1 MATKNFEKL
10 TTKKLNALLKSAS
23 EEEKALIQAE
33 LDKRSE
39 AQAAAAS
46 AQSEQE
52 MVAKGKG
59 HYEMEASELSLE
71 EQAIVDAAEAEE
83 KAGKATSK
91 KTNLSLTPEEI
102 EARKAEMTENI
113 GHVVKVMPNGEVE
126 WMEGYISGVQHDKR
140 SNACMYI
147 VKVDGKTVRK
157 AYGAKSLIIT
167 EEVKEIV
174 KAEKKV
180 RTSKA
185 TGEVKAKRT
194 YEEAEALRENA
205 KPNVG
210 RYAMLPV
217 GEEKVKVY
225 ANGIMLDKRSNAV
238 LFAFKNE
245 EGKTLYKAVDSQ
257 VIEWLDEWNE
267 KKQLA
272 SAPKT
277 ALNPKQKHEDL
288 AAKLAKA
295 EEAAA
300 KAQAKVEELKALYE
314 ASKAACKEWLTTDE
328 GKAFVES
335 EATEQPAETTEEAT
349 EQLAETT
356 EEAADPME

>member
-10 TTKKLNALLKSAS
+10 TTKKLNALLNSAS
-23 EEEKALIQAE
+23 DEEKALIQAE

-39 AQAAAAS
+39 AQAAANS
-46 AQSEQE
+46 AEEAQYNSN
-52 MVAKGKG
+52 GKG
-59 HYEMEASELSLE
+59 HYEMEASELSPE

-91 KTNLSLTPEEI
+91 KTHLSMTPEEI
-102 EARKAEMTENI
+102 EARKAEMTENV

-140 SNACMYI
+140 SNALMYI

-157 AYGAKSLIIT
+157 AYGAKSLIVT

-194 YEEAEALRENA
+194 YEEAEELRENA

-217 GEEKVKVY
+217 GDEKVKVY

-245 EGKTLYKAVDSQ
+245 EGKTLYKTVDNQ
-257 VIEWLDEWNE
+257 TIEWLDEWNE
-267 KKQLA
+267 KKRESV

-314 ASKAACKEWLTTDE
+314 ASKAACEEWLTTDE

-335 EATEQPAETTEEAT
+335 EATKQP
-349 EQLAETT
+349 AETT

>member
-10 TTKKLNALLKSAS
+10 TTKKLNALLNSAS
-23 EEEKALIQAE
+23 DEEKALIQAE

-39 AQAAAAS
+39 AQAAANS
-46 AQSEQE
+46 AEEAQYNSN
-52 MVAKGKG
+52 GKG
-59 HYEMEASELSLE
+59 HYEMEASELSPE

-91 KTNLSLTPEEI
+91 KTHLSMTPEEI
-102 EARKAEMTENI
+102 EARKAEMTENV

-140 SNACMYI
+140 SNALMYI

-157 AYGAKSLIIT
+157 AYGAKSLIVT

-194 YEEAEALRENA
+194 YEEAEELRESA

-217 GEEKVKVY
+217 GEEKIKVY

-245 EGKTLYKAVDSQ
+245 EGKTLYKAVDNQ
-257 VIEWLDEWNE
+257 TIEWLDEWNE
-267 KKQLA
+267 KKRESV

-314 ASKAACKEWLTTDE
+314 ASKTACEEWLTTDE
-328 GKAFVES
+328 GKAFVEA
-335 EATEQPAETTEEAT
+335 EAT
-349 EQLAETT
+349 AETT

>member
-10 TTKKLNALLKSAS
+10 TTKKLNALLNSAS

-46 AQSEQE
+46 AQENME
-52 MVAKGKG
+52 TKGKG
-59 HYEMEASELSLE
+59 HYEMEASELSPE
-71 EQAIVDAAEAEE
+71 EQAIIDAAEAEE

-147 VKVDGKTVRK
+147 VKVNGKTVRK

-174 KAEKKV
+174 KAEKKAKEAKV
-180 RTSKA
+180 A
-185 TGEVKAKRT
+185 GEPRAKRT
-194 YEEAEALRENA
+194 FEEAEELRDNA
-205 KPNVG
+205 KPNIG

-217 GEEKVKVY
+217 GDEKIKVY

-238 LFAFKNE
+238 LYAFKNE
-245 EGKTLYKAVDSQ
+245 EGKTQYKAVDNKS
-257 VIEWLDEWNE
+257 IEWLDEWNE
-267 KKQLA
+267 EKRNRANSEHAATKA
-272 SAPKT
+272 G
-277 ALNPKQKHEDL
+277 LNPKQKLEAL
-288 AAKLAKA
+288 AAKVEKAKEALAKA
-295 EEAAA
+295 QE
-300 KAQAKVEELKALYE
+300 KLDSLMALYE
-314 ASKAACKEWLTTDE
+314 PAKAACEEWLTTDE
-328 GKAFVES
+328 GKAFVET
-335 EATEQPAETTEEAT
+335 EMTEQAAETTEEAT
-349 EQLAETT
+349 
-356 EEAADPME
+356 DPME

>member
-10 TTKKLNALLKSAS
+10 TTKKLNALLNSAS
-23 EEEKALIQAE
+23 EEEKALIQTE

-46 AQSEQE
+46 AQENME
-52 MVAKGKG
+52 TKGKG
-59 HYEMEASELSLE
+59 HYEMEASELSPE
-71 EQAIVDAAEAEE
+71 EQAIIDAAEAEE

-102 EARKAEMTENI
+102 EVRKAEMTENI

-147 VKVDGKTVRK
+147 VKVNGKTVRK

-174 KAEKKV
+174 KAEKKAKEAKV
-180 RTSKA
+180 A
-185 TGEVKAKRT
+185 GEPRAKRT
-194 YEEAEALRENA
+194 YEEAEELRDNA
-205 KPNVG
+205 KPNIG

-217 GEEKVKVY
+217 GEEKIKVY

-238 LFAFKNE
+238 LYAFKNE
-245 EGKTLYKAVDSQ
+245 EGKTQYKAVDNKS
-257 VIEWLDEWNE
+257 IEWLDEWNE
-267 KKQLA
+267 EKRNRANSEHAATKA
-272 SAPKT
+272 G
-277 ALNPKQKHEDL
+277 LNPKQKLEAL
-288 AAKLAKA
+288 AAKVEKAKEALAKA
-295 EEAAA
+295 QE
-300 KAQAKVEELKALYE
+300 KLDSLMALYE
-314 ASKAACKEWLTTDE
+314 PAKAACEEWLTTDK
-328 GKAFVES
+328 GKAFAET
-335 EATEQPAETTEEAT
+335 ETTEQAAETTDEAT
-349 EQLAETT
+349 
-356 EEAADPME
+356 DPME

>member
-10 TTKKLNALLKSAS
+10 TTKKLNALLNSAS
-23 EEEKALIQAE
+23 DEEKALIQAE
-33 LDKRSE
+33 LDKRAE
-39 AQAAAAS
+39 AQAAANS
-46 AQSEQE
+46 AEEAQYSSN
-52 MVAKGKG
+52 GKG
-59 HYEMEASELSLE
+59 HYEMEASELSPE

-91 KTNLSLTPEEI
+91 KTHLSMTPEEI
-102 EARKAEMTENI
+102 EARKAEMTENV

-140 SNACMYI
+140 SNALMYI

-157 AYGAKSLIIT
+157 AYGAKSLIVT

-174 KAEKKV
+174 KAEKKA

-194 YEEAEALRENA
+194 YEEAEELRENA

-217 GEEKVKVY
+217 GKEKVKVY

-245 EGKTLYKAVDSQ
+245 EGKTLYKAVDNQ
-257 VIEWLDEWNE
+257 TIEWLDEWNE
-267 KKQLA
+267 KKRESV

-314 ASKAACKEWLTTDE
+314 ASKTACKEWLATDE

-335 EATEQPAETTEEAT
+335 EATEQPAETTEEA
-349 EQLAETT
+349 
-356 EEAADPME
+356 ADPME

>member
-10 TTKKLNALLKSAS
+10 TTKKLNALLNSAS
-23 EEEKALIQAE
+23 DEEKALIQAE

-39 AQAAAAS
+39 AQAAANS
-46 AQSEQE
+46 AEEAQYNSN
-52 MVAKGKG
+52 GKG
-59 HYEMEASELSLE
+59 HYEMEASELSPE

-83 KAGKATSK
+83 KAGKAASK
-91 KTNLSLTPEEI
+91 KTHLSMTPEEI
-102 EARKAEMTENI
+102 EARKAEMTENV

-140 SNACMYI
+140 SNALMYI

-157 AYGAKSLIIT
+157 AYGAKSLIVT

-194 YEEAEALRENA
+194 YEEAEELRENA

-217 GEEKVKVY
+217 GKEKVKVY

-245 EGKTLYKAVDSQ
+245 EGKTLYKAVDNQ
-257 VIEWLDEWNE
+257 TIEWLDEWNE
-267 KKQLA
+267 KKRESA
-272 SAPKT
+272 SAPKVV
-277 ALNPKQKHEDL
+277 LNPKQKHEDL

-314 ASKAACKEWLTTDE
+314 ASKAACEEWLATDE
-328 GKAFVES
+328 GKAFAV
-335 EATEQPAETTEEAT
+335 AAVA
-349 EQLAETT
+349 A
-356 EEAADPME
+356 EAAEAAGVADLME

>member
-10 TTKKLNALLKSAS
+10 TTKKLNALLNSAS
-23 EEEKALIQAE
+23 DEEKALIQAE

-39 AQAAAAS
+39 AQAAANS
-46 AQSEQE
+46 AEEAQYNSN
-52 MVAKGKG
+52 GKG
-59 HYEMEASELSLE
+59 HYEMEASELSPE

-91 KTNLSLTPEEI
+91 KTHLSMTPEEI

-140 SNACMYI
+140 SNACMYV
-147 VKVDGKTVRK
+147 VKVNGKTVRK
-157 AYGAKSLIIT
+157 DYGEKSLIIS

-180 RTSKA
+180 KEA
-185 TGEVKAKRT
+185 KVAGEPRAKRT
-194 YEEAEALRENA
+194 FEEAEELRENA
-205 KPNVG
+205 KPNIG

-217 GEEKVKVY
+217 GDEKVKVY

-238 LFAFKNE
+238 LYAFKNE

-257 VIEWLDEWNE
+257 AIEWLDEWNE
-267 KKQLA
+267 EKRSRANGEHAATKA
-272 SAPKT
+272 G
-277 ALNPKQKHEDL
+277 LNPKQKLETL
-288 AAKLAKA
+288 AAKVEKAKEALAKA
-295 EEAAA
+295 QE
-300 KAQAKVEELKALYE
+300 KLNSLMALYE
-314 ASKAACKEWLTTDE
+314 PAKAACEEWLTTDE
-328 GKAFVES
+328 GKSFVET
-335 EATEQPAETTEEAT
+335 EAIEQGAEATEEAT
-349 EQLAETT
+349 
-356 EEAADPME
+356 DPMA

>member
-10 TTKKLNALLKSAS
+10 TTKKLNALLNSAS
-23 EEEKALIQAE
+23 DEEKALIQAE

-39 AQAAAAS
+39 AQAAANS
-46 AQSEQE
+46 AEEAQYNSN
-52 MVAKGKG
+52 GKG
-59 HYEMEASELSLE
+59 HYEMEASELSPE

-91 KTNLSLTPEEI
+91 KTHLSMTPEEI
-102 EARKAEMTENI
+102 EARKAEMTENV

-140 SNACMYI
+140 SNALMYI

-157 AYGAKSLIIT
+157 AYGAKSLIVT

-194 YEEAEALRENA
+194 YEEAEELRENA

-217 GEEKVKVY
+217 GDEKVKVY

-245 EGKTLYKAVDSQ
+245 EGKTLYKAVDNQ
-257 VIEWLDEWNE
+257 TIEWLDEWNE
-267 KKQLA
+267 KKRESV

-314 ASKAACKEWLTTDE
+314 ASKTACEEWLATDE

-335 EATEQPAETTEEAT
+335 EATEQSAETTEEAT
-349 EQLAETT
+349 
-356 EEAADPME
+356 DPME

>member
-10 TTKKLNALLKSAS
+10 TTKKLNALLNSAS
-23 EEEKALIQAE
+23 DEEKALIQAE

-46 AQSEQE
+46 AEAEQYNSN
-52 MVAKGKG
+52 GKG
-59 HYEMEASELSLE
+59 HYEMEASELSPE

-91 KTNLSLTPEEI
+91 KTHLSMTPEEI
-102 EARKAEMTENI
+102 EARKAEMTENV

-140 SNACMYI
+140 SNALMYI

-157 AYGAKSLIIT
+157 AYGAKSLIVT

-194 YEEAEALRENA
+194 YEEAEELRENA

-217 GEEKVKVY
+217 GDEKVKVY

-245 EGKTLYKAVDSQ
+245 EGKTLYKAVDNQ
-257 VIEWLDEWNE
+257 TIEWLDEWNE
-267 KKQLA
+267 KKRESV

-314 ASKAACKEWLTTDE
+314 ASKTACEEWLTTDE

-335 EATEQPAETTEEAT
+335 EATEQPAETTEEA
-349 EQLAETT
+349 
-356 EEAADPME
+356 ADPME

>member
-10 TTKKLNALLKSAS
+10 TTKKLNALLNSAS
-23 EEEKALIQAE
+23 DEEKALIQAE

-39 AQAAAAS
+39 AQAAANS
-46 AQSEQE
+46 AEEAQYNSN
-52 MVAKGKG
+52 GPG
-59 HYEMEASELSLE
+59 HYEMEASELSPE

-91 KTNLSLTPEEI
+91 KTHLSMTPEEI
-102 EARKAEMTENI
+102 EARKAEMTENV

-140 SNACMYI
+140 SNALMYI

-157 AYGAKSLIIT
+157 AYGAKSLIVT

-194 YEEAEALRENA
+194 YEEAEELRENA

-217 GEEKVKVY
+217 GEEKIKVY

-245 EGKTLYKAVDSQ
+245 EGKTLYKAVDNQ
-257 VIEWLDEWNE
+257 TIEWLDEWNE
-267 KKQLA
+267 KKRESV

-288 AAKLAKA
+288 ATKLAKA

-314 ASKAACKEWLTTDE
+314 ASKTACEEWLATDE

-335 EATEQPAETTEEAT
+335 EATEQPAETTEEA
-349 EQLAETT
+349 
-356 EEAADPME
+356 ADPME

>member
-10 TTKKLNALLKSAS
+10 TTKKLSALLKSAS

-46 AQSEQE
+46 AQNEQE

-59 HYEMEASELSLE
+59 HYEMEASELSPE
-71 EQAIVDAAEAEE
+71 EQAIIDAAEAEE

-102 EARKAEMTENI
+102 EVRKAEMAENV

-147 VKVDGKTVRK
+147 VKVEGKTVRK

-180 RTSKA
+180 RISKA
-185 TGEVKAKRT
+185 TGEIKAKRT
-194 YEEAEALRENA
+194 YEEAEELRDNA

-217 GEEKVKVY
+217 GGEKVKVY

-245 EGKTLYKAVDSQ
+245 EGKTLYKAVDNQ
-257 VIEWLDEWNE
+257 TIEWLDEWNE
-267 KKQLA
+267 KKRESM
-272 SAPKT
+272 SAPK
-277 ALNPKQKHEDL
+277 AVLNPKQKHEDL

-314 ASKAACKEWLTTDE
+314 ASKAACEEWLATDE
-328 GKAFVES
+328 GKAFAES
-335 EATEQPAETTEEAT
+335 EAAEQPAETNEEAT
-349 EQLAETT
+349 DL
-356 EEAADPME
+356 ME

>member
-10 TTKKLNALLKSAS
+10 TTKKLNALLNSAS

-46 AQSEQE
+46 AQENME
-52 MVAKGKG
+52 TKGKG
-59 HYEMEASELSLE
+59 HYEMEASELSPE
-71 EQAIVDAAEAEE
+71 EQAIIDAAEAEE

-113 GHVVKVMPNGEVE
+113 GHVVKVMPSGEVE

-147 VKVDGKTVRK
+147 VKVNGKTVRK

-174 KAEKKV
+174 KAEKKAKEAKV
-180 RTSKA
+180 A
-185 TGEVKAKRT
+185 GEPRAKRT
-194 YEEAEALRENA
+194 YEEAEELRDNA
-205 KPNVG
+205 KPNIG

-217 GEEKVKVY
+217 GEEKIKVY

-238 LFAFKNE
+238 LYAFKNE
-245 EGKTLYKAVDSQ
+245 EGKTQYKAVDNKS
-257 VIEWLDEWNE
+257 IEWLDEWNE
-267 KKQLA
+267 EKRNRANSEHAATKA
-272 SAPKT
+272 G
-277 ALNPKQKHEDL
+277 LNPKQKLEAL
-288 AAKLAKA
+288 AAKVEKAKEALAKA
-295 EEAAA
+295 QE
-300 KAQAKVEELKALYE
+300 KLDSLMALYE
-314 ASKAACKEWLTTDE
+314 PAKAACEEWLTTDE
-328 GKAFVES
+328 GKAFAET
-335 EATEQPAETTEEAT
+335 ETTEQAAETTDEAT
-349 EQLAETT
+349 
-356 EEAADPME
+356 DPME

>member
-10 TTKKLNALLKSAS
+10 TTKKLNALLNSAS
-23 EEEKALIQAE
+23 DEEKALIQAE
-33 LDKRSE
+33 LDKRSA
-39 AQAAAAS
+39 AQAAASS
-46 AQSEQE
+46 AEEAQYNSN
-52 MVAKGKG
+52 GKG
-59 HYEMEASELSLE
+59 HYEMEASELSPE

-91 KTNLSLTPEEI
+91 KTHLSMTPEEI
-102 EARKAEMTENI
+102 EARKAEMTENV

-140 SNACMYI
+140 SNALMYI

-157 AYGAKSLIIT
+157 AYGAKSLIVT

-194 YEEAEALRENA
+194 YEEAEELRENA

-217 GEEKVKVY
+217 GEEKIKVY

-245 EGKTLYKAVDSQ
+245 EGKTLYKAVDNQ
-257 VIEWLDEWNE
+257 TIEWLDEWNE
-267 KKQLA
+267 KKRESV

-314 ASKAACKEWLTTDE
+314 ASKTACEEWLATDE

-335 EATEQPAETTEEAT
+335 EATEQS
-349 EQLAETT
+349 AETT

>member
-1 MATKNFEKL
+1 MNEIKQTMI
-10 TTKKLNALLKSAS
+10 
-23 EEEKALIQAE
+23 EEGI
-33 LDKRSE
+33 D
-39 AQAAAAS
+39 
-46 AQSEQE
+46 
-52 MVAKGKG
+52 
-59 HYEMEASELSLE
+59 
-71 EQAIVDAAEAEE
+71 
-83 KAGKATSK
+83 
-91 KTNLSLTPEEI
+91 TPEEI
-102 EARKAEMTENI
+102 EARKAEMTENV

-140 SNACMYI
+140 SNALMYI

-157 AYGAKSLIIT
+157 AYGAKSLIVT

-194 YEEAEALRENA
+194 YEEAEELRENA

-245 EGKTLYKAVDSQ
+245 EGKTLYKAVDNQ
-257 VIEWLDEWNE
+257 TIEWLDEWNE
-267 KKQLA
+267 KKRESV

-314 ASKAACKEWLTTDE
+314 ASKTACEEWLTTDE

-335 EATEQPAETTEEAT
+335 EATEQPAETTEEA
-349 EQLAETT
+349 
-356 EEAADPME
+356 ADPME

>member
-1 MATKNFEKL
+1 MATNKFEKL
-10 TTKKLNALLKSAS
+10 TTKKLNALLNSAS

-39 AQAAAAS
+39 AQAAANS
-46 AQSEQE
+46 AEEAQYSSN
-52 MVAKGKG
+52 GKG
-59 HYEMEASELSLE
+59 HYEMEASELSPE

-83 KAGKATSK
+83 KAGKTTSK
-91 KTNLSLTPEEI
+91 KTHLSMTPEEI
-102 EARKAEMTENI
+102 EARKAEMTENV

-140 SNACMYI
+140 SNALMYI

-157 AYGAKSLIIT
+157 AYGAKSLIVT

-194 YEEAEALRENA
+194 YEEAEELRENA

-210 RYAMLPV
+210 RYAMLPI
-217 GEEKVKVY
+217 GDEKVKVY

-245 EGKTLYKAVDSQ
+245 EGKTLYKAVDNQ
-257 VIEWLDEWNE
+257 TIEWLDEWNE
-267 KKQLA
+267 KKRESV

-314 ASKAACKEWLTTDE
+314 ASKTACEEWLATDE
-328 GKAFVES
+328 GKAFVQA
-335 EATEQPAETTEEAT
+335 EATEETT
-349 EQLAETT
+349 
-356 EEAADPME
+356 DPME

>member
-10 TTKKLNALLKSAS
+10 TTKKLNALLNSAS
-23 EEEKALIQAE
+23 DEEKALIQAE

-39 AQAAAAS
+39 AQAAANS
-46 AQSEQE
+46 AEEAQYNSN
-52 MVAKGKG
+52 GKG
-59 HYEMEASELSLE
+59 HYEMEASELSPE

-91 KTNLSLTPEEI
+91 KTHLSMTPEEI
-102 EARKAEMTENI
+102 EARKAEMTENV

-140 SNACMYI
+140 SNALMYI

-185 TGEVKAKRT
+185 TGEIKAKRT
-194 YEEAEALRENA
+194 YEEAEELRESA

-217 GEEKVKVY
+217 GDEKVRVY

-245 EGKTLYKAVDSQ
+245 EGKTLYKAVDNQ
-257 VIEWLDEWNE
+257 TIEWLDEWNE
-267 KKQLA
+267 KKRESV

-314 ASKAACKEWLTTDE
+314 ASKAACEEWLTTDE

-335 EATEQPAETTEEAT
+335 EAAEQP
-349 EQLAETT
+349 AETT

>member
-10 TTKKLNALLKSAS
+10 TTKKLNALLNSAS

-39 AQAAAAS
+39 AQAAANS
-46 AQSEQE
+46 AEEAQYNSN
-52 MVAKGKG
+52 GKG
-59 HYEMEASELSLE
+59 HYEMEASELSPE
-71 EQAIVDAAEAEE
+71 EQAIVNAVEAEE

-91 KTNLSLTPEEI
+91 KTHLSMTPEEI
-102 EARKAEMTENI
+102 EARKAEMTENV

-140 SNACMYI
+140 SNALMYI

-157 AYGAKSLIIT
+157 AYGAKSLIVT

-194 YEEAEALRENA
+194 FEEAEELRENA
-205 KPNVG
+205 KSNVG

-217 GEEKVKVY
+217 GDEKVKVY

-245 EGKTLYKAVDSQ
+245 EGKTLYKAVDNQ
-257 VIEWLDEWNE
+257 TIEWLDEWNE
-267 KKQLA
+267 KKRESV

-314 ASKAACKEWLTTDE
+314 ASKAACEEWLTTDE
-328 GKAFVES
+328 GKAFVEA
-335 EATEQPAETTEEAT
+335 EATT
-349 EQLAETT
+349 
-356 EEAADPME
+356 DPME

>member
-10 TTKKLNALLKSAS
+10 TTKKLNALLNSAS
-23 EEEKALIQAE
+23 DEEKALIQAE

-39 AQAAAAS
+39 AQAAANS
-46 AQSEQE
+46 AEEAQYYSN
-52 MVAKGKG
+52 GKG
-59 HYEMEASELSLE
+59 HYEMEASELSPE

-91 KTNLSLTPEEI
+91 KTHLSMTPEEI
-102 EARKAEMTENI
+102 EARKAEMTENV

-126 WMEGYISGVQHDKR
+126 WMEGHISGVQHDKR
-140 SNACMYI
+140 SNALMYI
-147 VKVDGKTVRK
+147 VKVGGKAVRK
-157 AYGAKSLIIT
+157 AYGAKSLIVT

-194 YEEAEALRENA
+194 YEEAEELRENA

-245 EGKTLYKAVDSQ
+245 EGKTLYKAVDNQ
-257 VIEWLDEWNE
+257 TIEWLDEWNE
-267 KKQLA
+267 KKRESV

-314 ASKAACKEWLTTDE
+314 ASKTACEEWLATDE

-335 EATEQPAETTEEAT
+335 EATERP
-349 EQLAETT
+349 AETT

>member
-10 TTKKLNALLKSAS
+10 TTKKLNALLNSAS
-23 EEEKALIQAE
+23 DEEKALIQAE

-39 AQAAAAS
+39 AQAAANS
-46 AQSEQE
+46 AEEAQYNSN
-52 MVAKGKG
+52 GKG
-59 HYEMEASELSLE
+59 HYEMEASDLSPE

-91 KTNLSLTPEEI
+91 KTHLSMTPEEI
-102 EARKAEMTENI
+102 EARKAEMTENV

-140 SNACMYI
+140 SNALMYI

-157 AYGAKSLIIT
+157 AYGAKSLIVT

-194 YEEAEALRENA
+194 YEEAEELRENA

-217 GEEKVKVY
+217 GDEKVKVY

-245 EGKTLYKAVDSQ
+245 EGKTLYKAVDNQ
-257 VIEWLDEWNE
+257 TIEWLDEWNE
-267 KKQLA
+267 KKRESV

-314 ASKAACKEWLTTDE
+314 ASKTACEEWLATDE

-335 EATEQPAETTEEAT
+335 EATEQPAETTEEA
-349 EQLAETT
+349 
-356 EEAADPME
+356 ADPME

>member
-10 TTKKLNALLKSAS
+10 TTKKLNALLNSAS
-23 EEEKALIQAE
+23 DEEKALIQAE

-39 AQAAAAS
+39 AQAAANS
-46 AQSEQE
+46 AEEAQYNSN
-52 MVAKGKG
+52 GKG
-59 HYEMEASELSLE
+59 HYEMEASELSPE

-91 KTNLSLTPEEI
+91 KTHLSMTPEEI
-102 EARKAEMTENI
+102 EARKAEMTENV

-140 SNACMYI
+140 SNALMYI

-157 AYGAKSLIIT
+157 AYGAKSLIVT

-194 YEEAEALRENA
+194 YEEAEELRENA

-245 EGKTLYKAVDSQ
+245 EGKTLYKAVDNQ
-257 VIEWLDEWNE
+257 TIEWLDEWNE
-267 KKQLA
+267 KKRESV

-314 ASKAACKEWLTTDE
+314 ASKTACEEWLTTDE

-335 EATEQPAETTEEAT
+335 EATEQPAETTEEA
-349 EQLAETT
+349 
-356 EEAADPME
+356 ADPME

>member
-10 TTKKLNALLKSAS
+10 TTKKLNALLNSAS
-23 EEEKALIQAE
+23 DEEKALIQAE

-39 AQAAAAS
+39 AQAAANS
-46 AQSEQE
+46 AEEAQYNSN
-52 MVAKGKG
+52 GPG
-59 HYEMEASELSLE
+59 HYEMEASELSPE

-91 KTNLSLTPEEI
+91 KTHLSMTPEEI
-102 EARKAEMTENI
+102 EARKAEMTENV

-140 SNACMYI
+140 SNALMYI

-157 AYGAKSLIIT
+157 AYGAKSLIVT

-194 YEEAEALRENA
+194 YEEAEELRENA

-217 GEEKVKVY
+217 GDEKVKVY

-245 EGKTLYKAVDSQ
+245 EGKTLYKAVDNQ
-257 VIEWLDEWNE
+257 TIEWLDEWNE
-267 KKQLA
+267 KKRESV

-314 ASKAACKEWLTTDE
+314 ASKAACEEWLATDE

-335 EATEQPAETTEEAT
+335 EATEQPAETTEEVT
-349 EQLAETT
+349 
-356 EEAADPME
+356 DPME

>member
-10 TTKKLNALLKSAS
+10 TTKKLNALLNSAS
-23 EEEKALIQAE
+23 DEEKALIKAE

-39 AQAAAAS
+39 AQAAANS
-46 AQSEQE
+46 AEEAQYNSN
-52 MVAKGKG
+52 GKG
-59 HYEMEASELSLE
+59 HYEMEASELSPE

-91 KTNLSLTPEEI
+91 KTHLSMTPEEI
-102 EARKAEMTENI
+102 EARKAEMTENV

-140 SNACMYI
+140 SNALMYI

-157 AYGAKSLIIT
+157 AYGAKSLIVT

-194 YEEAEALRENA
+194 YEEAEELRENA

-217 GEEKVKVY
+217 GDEKVKVY

-245 EGKTLYKAVDSQ
+245 EGKTLYKAVDNQ
-257 VIEWLDEWNE
+257 TIEWLDEWNE
-267 KKQLA
+267 KKRESV

-314 ASKAACKEWLTTDE
+314 ASKAACEEWLATDE
-328 GKAFVES
+328 GKTFAES
-335 EATEQPAETTEEAT
+335 EA
-349 EQLAETT
+349 T

>member
-1 MATKNFEKL
+1 MATNFEKL
-10 TTKKLNALLKSAS
+10 TTKKLNALLNSAS
-23 EEEKALIQAE
+23 DEEKALIQAE

-39 AQAAAAS
+39 AQAAATS
-46 AQSEQE
+46 AQTSQ
-52 MVAKGKG
+52 ANG
-59 HYEMEASELSLE
+59 HYEAEASELSPE

-91 KTNLSLTPEEI
+91 KTHLSMTPEEI
-102 EARKAEMTENI
+102 EARKAEMTENV

-126 WMEGYISGVQHDKR
+126 WMEGYIAGVQHDKR

-147 VKVDGKTVRK
+147 VKVNGKTVRK

-167 EEVKEIV
+167 EEIKEIV
-174 KAEKKV
+174 KAEKK
-180 RTSKA
+180 TKEAKA
-185 TGEVKAKRT
+185 TGEPRAKRT
-194 YEEAEALRENA
+194 YEEAEELRENA

-217 GEEKVKVY
+217 GDEKVKVY

-245 EGKTLYKAVDSQ
+245 EGKTLYKAVDNQ
-257 VIEWLDEWNE
+257 TIEWLDEWNE
-267 KKQLA
+267 KKRESA
-272 SAPKT
+272 SAPKVV
-277 ALNPKQKHEDL
+277 LNPKQKHEDL

-314 ASKAACKEWLTTDE
+314 ASKAACEEWLATDE

-349 EQLAETT
+349 
-356 EEAADPME
+356 DPME

>member
-10 TTKKLNALLKSAS
+10 TTKKLNALLNSAS
-23 EEEKALIQAE
+23 DEEKALIQAE

-39 AQAAAAS
+39 AQAAANS
-46 AQSEQE
+46 AEEAQYNSN
-52 MVAKGKG
+52 GKG
-59 HYEMEASELSLE
+59 HYEMEASELSPE

-91 KTNLSLTPEEI
+91 KTHLSMTPEEI
-102 EARKAEMTENI
+102 EARKAEMTENV

-140 SNACMYI
+140 SNALMYI

-157 AYGAKSLIIT
+157 AYGAKSLIVT

-194 YEEAEALRENA
+194 YEEAEELRENA

-245 EGKTLYKAVDSQ
+245 EGKTLYKAVDNQ
-257 VIEWLDEWNE
+257 TIEWLDEWNE
-267 KKQLA
+267 KKRESA

-277 ALNPKQKHEDL
+277 TLNPKQKHEDL

-314 ASKAACKEWLTTDE
+314 ASKTACEEWLATDE

-335 EATEQPAETTEEAT
+335 EATEQPAETTEEA
-349 EQLAETT
+349 
-356 EEAADPME
+356 ADLME

>member
-1 MATKNFEKL
+1 MATKNFKKL
-10 TTKKLNALLKSAS
+10 TTKKLNALLNSAS
-23 EEEKALIQAE
+23 DEEKALIQAE

-39 AQAAAAS
+39 AQAAANS
-46 AQSEQE
+46 AEEAQYNSN
-52 MVAKGKG
+52 GPG
-59 HYEMEASELSLE
+59 HYEMEASELSPE

-91 KTNLSLTPEEI
+91 KTHLSMTPEEI
-102 EARKAEMTENI
+102 EARKAEMAENV

-140 SNACMYI
+140 SNALMYI
-147 VKVDGKTVRK
+147 VKVEGKTVRK
-157 AYGAKSLIIT
+157 AYGAKSLIVT

-185 TGEVKAKRT
+185 KRT
-194 YEEAEALRENA
+194 YEEAEELRENA

-217 GEEKVKVY
+217 GDEKVKVY

-245 EGKTLYKAVDSQ
+245 EGKTLYKAVDNQ
-257 VIEWLDEWNE
+257 TIEWLDEWNE
-267 KKQLA
+267 KKRESV

-300 KAQAKVEELKALYE
+300 KARAKVEELKALYE
-314 ASKAACKEWLTTDE
+314 ASKTACEEWLATDE

-335 EATEQPAETTEEAT
+335 EATEQPAETTEEA
-349 EQLAETT
+349 
-356 EEAADPME
+356 ADPME

>member
-1 MATKNFEKL
+1 MTTKNFEKL

-46 AQSEQE
+46 AQDEQE

-59 HYEMEASELSLE
+59 HYEMEASELSPE
-71 EQAIVDAAEAEE
+71 EQAIIDAAEAEE
-83 KAGKATSK
+83 KAGKAASK

-102 EARKAEMTENI
+102 EARKAEMAENV

-147 VKVDGKTVRK
+147 VKVNGKTVRK

-180 RTSKA
+180 RVSKA
-185 TGEVKAKRT
+185 TGEIKAKRT
-194 YEEAEALRENA
+194 YEEAEELRENA

-217 GEEKVKVY
+217 GDEKVKVY

-238 LFAFKNE
+238 LYAFKNE
-245 EGKTLYKAVDSQ
+245 EGKTLYKAVDNQ
-257 VIEWLDEWNE
+257 TIEWLDEWNE
-267 KKQLA
+267 KKRESA
-272 SAPKT
+272 SAPK
-277 ALNPKQKHEDL
+277 AVLNPKQKHEDL

-314 ASKAACKEWLTTDE
+314 ASKAACEEWLTTDE
-328 GKAFVES
+328 GKAFVET
-335 EATEQPAETTEEAT
+335 EAAEQP
-349 EQLAETT
+349 AETT

>member
-1 MATKNFEKL
+1 MATNKFEKL
-10 TTKKLNALLKSAS
+10 TTKKLNALLNSAS

-39 AQAAAAS
+39 AQAAANS
-46 AQSEQE
+46 AEEAQYNSN
-52 MVAKGKG
+52 GKG
-59 HYEMEASELSLE
+59 HYEMEASELSPE

-91 KTNLSLTPEEI
+91 KTHLSMTPEEI
-102 EARKAEMTENI
+102 EARKAEMTENV

-140 SNACMYI
+140 SNALMYI

-157 AYGAKSLIIT
+157 AYGAKSLIVT

-194 YEEAEALRENA
+194 YEEAEELRESA

-238 LFAFKNE
+238 LYAFKNE
-245 EGKTLYKAVDSQ
+245 EGKTLYKAVDNQ
-257 VIEWLDEWNE
+257 TIEWLDEWKE
-267 KKQLA
+267 KKRESV

-314 ASKAACKEWLTTDE
+314 ASKTACEEWLATDE

-335 EATEQPAETTEEAT
+335 EAA
-349 EQLAETT
+349 
-356 EEAADPME
+356 EEAAGPME

>member
-10 TTKKLNALLKSAS
+10 TTKKLNALLNSAS
-23 EEEKALIQAE
+23 DEEKALIQAE

-39 AQAAAAS
+39 AQAAANS
-46 AQSEQE
+46 AEEAQYNSN
-52 MVAKGKG
+52 GKG
-59 HYEMEASELSLE
+59 HYEMEASELSPE

-91 KTNLSLTPEEI
+91 KTHLSMTPEEI
-102 EARKAEMTENI
+102 EARKAEMTENV

-140 SNACMYI
+140 SNALMYI

-157 AYGAKSLIIT
+157 AYGAKSLIVT

-194 YEEAEALRENA
+194 YEEAEELRENA

-210 RYAMLPV
+210 RYAMLPI
-217 GEEKVKVY
+217 GEEKIKVY

-245 EGKTLYKAVDSQ
+245 EGKTLYKAVDNQ
-257 VIEWLDEWNE
+257 TIEWLDEWNE
-267 KKQLA
+267 KKRESV

-314 ASKAACKEWLTTDE
+314 ASKAACEEWLATDE

-335 EATEQPAETTEEAT
+335 EA
-349 EQLAETT
+349 
-356 EEAADPME
+356 ADPME

>member
-10 TTKKLNALLKSAS
+10 TTKKLNALLNSAS
-23 EEEKALIQAE
+23 DEEKALIQAE

-39 AQAAAAS
+39 AQAAANS
-46 AQSEQE
+46 AEEAQYNSN
-52 MVAKGKG
+52 GKG
-59 HYEMEASELSLE
+59 HYEMEASELSPE

-91 KTNLSLTPEEI
+91 KTHLSMTPEEI
-102 EARKAEMTENI
+102 EARKAEMTENV

-140 SNACMYI
+140 SNALMYI
-147 VKVDGKTVRK
+147 VKVNGKTVRK
-157 AYGAKSLIIT
+157 AYGAKSLIVT

-194 YEEAEALRENA
+194 YEEAEELRENA

-245 EGKTLYKAVDSQ
+245 EGKTLYKAVDNQ
-257 VIEWLDEWNE
+257 TIEWLDEWNE
-267 KKQLA
+267 KKRESV

-314 ASKAACKEWLTTDE
+314 ASKTACEEWLATDE

-335 EATEQPAETTEEAT
+335 EATEQ
-349 EQLAETT
+349 QAETT

>member
-10 TTKKLNALLKSAS
+10 TTKKLNALLNSAS
-23 EEEKALIQAE
+23 EEEKVFIQAE

-46 AQSEQE
+46 AQNEQE
-52 MVAKGKG
+52 MVTKSKG
-59 HYEMEASELSLE
+59 HYEMEASELSPE
-71 EQAIVDAAEAEE
+71 EQVIVAAAEAEE

-91 KTNLSLTPEEI
+91 KTHLSMTPEEI
-102 EARKAEMTENI
+102 EARKAEMAENI

-140 SNACMYI
+140 SNALMYI
-147 VKVDGKTVRK
+147 VKVEGKTVRK
-157 AYGAKSLIIT
+157 AYGAKSLIVT

-180 RTSKA
+180 RVSKA

-194 YEEAEALRENA
+194 FEEAEELRENA

-245 EGKTLYKAVDSQ
+245 EGKTLYKAVDNQ
-257 VIEWLDEWNE
+257 TIEWLDEWNE
-267 KKQLA
+267 KKRESM

-295 EEAAA
+295 EEAVA
-300 KAQAKVEELKALYE
+300 KAQAKIEELKALYE
-314 ASKAACKEWLTTDE
+314 ASKAACEEWLATDE

-335 EATEQPAETTEEAT
+335 EATEQ
-349 EQLAETT
+349 QAETT

>member
-10 TTKKLNALLKSAS
+10 TTKKLNALLNSAS

-46 AQSEQE
+46 AQNEQE

-59 HYEMEASELSLE
+59 HYEMEASELSPE
-71 EQAIVDAAEAEE
+71 EQAIIDAAEAEE
-83 KAGKATSK
+83 KAGKAISK
-91 KTNLSLTPEEI
+91 KTHLSMTPEEI

-126 WMEGYISGVQHDKR
+126 WMDGYISGVQHDKR

-147 VKVDGKTVRK
+147 VKVNGKAVRK

-174 KAEKKV
+174 KAEKKAKEAKV
-180 RTSKA
+180 P
-185 TGEVKAKRT
+185 GEPRAKRT
-194 YEEAEALRENA
+194 YEEAEELRDNA

-217 GEEKVKVY
+217 GDEKVKVY

-245 EGKTLYKAVDSQ
+245 EGKTLYKAVDNQ
-257 VIEWLDEWNE
+257 TIEWLDEWNE
-267 KKQLA
+267 KKRE
-272 SAPKT
+272 SVNAPK
-277 ALNPKQKHEDL
+277 AVLNPKQKHEDL

-314 ASKAACKEWLTTDE
+314 ASKAACEEWLTTDE

-335 EATEQPAETTEEAT
+335 DTN
-349 EQLAETT
+349 

>member
-10 TTKKLNALLKSAS
+10 TTKKLNALLNSAS

-46 AQSEQE
+46 AQENME
-52 MVAKGKG
+52 TKGKG
-59 HYEMEASELSLE
+59 HYEMEASELSPE
-71 EQAIVDAAEAEE
+71 EQAIIDAAEAEE

-102 EARKAEMTENI
+102 EARKAEMAENI

-147 VKVDGKTVRK
+147 VKVNGKTVRK

-174 KAEKKV
+174 KAEKKAKEAKV
-180 RTSKA
+180 A
-185 TGEVKAKRT
+185 GEPRAKRT
-194 YEEAEALRENA
+194 YEEAEELRDNA
-205 KPNVG
+205 KPNIG

-217 GEEKVKVY
+217 GEEKIKVY

-238 LFAFKNE
+238 LYAFKNE
-245 EGKTLYKAVDSQ
+245 EGKTLYKAVDNKG
-257 VIEWLDEWNE
+257 IEWLDEWNE
-267 KKQLA
+267 EKRNRANSEHAATKA
-272 SAPKT
+272 G
-277 ALNPKQKHEDL
+277 LNPKQKLEAL
-288 AAKLAKA
+288 AAKVEKAKEALAKA
-295 EEAAA
+295 QE
-300 KAQAKVEELKALYE
+300 KLDSLMALYE
-314 ASKAACKEWLTTDE
+314 PAKAACEEWLTTDE
-328 GKAFVES
+328 GKAFAET
-335 EATEQPAETTEEAT
+335 ETTEQPAEATEEAT
-349 EQLAETT
+349 
-356 EEAADPME
+356 DPME

>member
-10 TTKKLNALLKSAS
+10 TTKKLNALLNSAS
-23 EEEKALIQAE
+23 DEEKALIQAE

-39 AQAAAAS
+39 AQAAANS
-46 AQSEQE
+46 AEEAQYNSN
-52 MVAKGKG
+52 GKG
-59 HYEMEASELSLE
+59 HYEMEASELSPE

-91 KTNLSLTPEEI
+91 KTNLSMTPEEI
-102 EARKAEMTENI
+102 EARKAEMTENV

-140 SNACMYI
+140 SNALMYI

-157 AYGAKSLIIT
+157 AYGAKSLIVT

-194 YEEAEALRENA
+194 YEEAEELRENA

-217 GEEKVKVY
+217 GEEKIKVY

-245 EGKTLYKAVDSQ
+245 EGKTLYKAVDNQ
-257 VIEWLDEWNE
+257 TIEWLDEWNE
-267 KKQLA
+267 KKRESV

-314 ASKAACKEWLTTDE
+314 ASKAACEEWLATDE

-335 EATEQPAETTEEAT
+335 EAAEQP
-349 EQLAETT
+349 AETT

>member
-10 TTKKLNALLKSAS
+10 TTKKLNALLNSAS
-23 EEEKALIQAE
+23 DEEKALIQAE

-39 AQAAAAS
+39 AQAAANS
-46 AQSEQE
+46 AEEAQYNSN
-52 MVAKGKG
+52 GKG
-59 HYEMEASELSLE
+59 HYEMEASELSPE

-91 KTNLSLTPEEI
+91 KTHLSMTPEEI
-102 EARKAEMTENI
+102 EARKAEMTENV

-140 SNACMYI
+140 SNALMYI
-147 VKVDGKTVRK
+147 VKVNGKTVRK
-157 AYGAKSLIIT
+157 AYGAKSLIVT

-194 YEEAEALRENA
+194 YEEAEELRENA

-245 EGKTLYKAVDSQ
+245 EGKTLYKAVDNQ
-257 VIEWLDEWNE
+257 TIEWLDEWNE
-267 KKQLA
+267 KKRESV

-314 ASKAACKEWLTTDE
+314 ASKTACEEWLATDE

-335 EATEQPAETTEEAT
+335 EATEQPAETTEEA
-349 EQLAETT
+349 
-356 EEAADPME
+356 ADPME

>member
-10 TTKKLNALLKSAS
+10 TTKKLNALLNSAS
-23 EEEKALIQAE
+23 DEEKTLIQAE

-39 AQAAAAS
+39 AQAAANS
-46 AQSEQE
+46 AEEAQYNSN
-52 MVAKGKG
+52 GKG
-59 HYEMEASELSLE
+59 HYEMEASELSPE

-83 KAGKATSK
+83 KAGKAISK
-91 KTNLSLTPEEI
+91 KTHLSMTPEEI
-102 EARKAEMTENI
+102 EARKAEMTENV

-140 SNACMYI
+140 SNALMYI

-157 AYGAKSLIIT
+157 AYGTKSLIVT

-180 RTSKA
+180 RTFKA

-194 YEEAEALRENA
+194 YEEAEELRENA

-217 GEEKVKVY
+217 GDEKVKVY

-245 EGKTLYKAVDSQ
+245 EGKTLYKAVDNQ
-257 VIEWLDEWNE
+257 TIEWLDEWNE
-267 KKQLA
+267 KKRESV

-314 ASKAACKEWLTTDE
+314 ASKTACEEWLATDE

-335 EATEQPAETTEEAT
+335 EATEQPAETTEEA
-349 EQLAETT
+349 
-356 EEAADPME
+356 ADPME

>member
-1 MATKNFEKL
+1 MTTMNFEKL
-10 TTKKLNALLKSAS
+10 TTKKLNALLNSAS
-23 EEEKALIQAE
+23 DEEKALIQAE
-33 LDKRSE
+33 LDERSE
-39 AQAAAAS
+39 AQAAANS
-46 AQSEQE
+46 AEEAQYNSN
-52 MVAKGKG
+52 GKG
-59 HYEMEASELSLE
+59 HYEMEASELSPE

-91 KTNLSLTPEEI
+91 KTYLSMTPEEI
-102 EARKAEMTENI
+102 EARKAEMTENV

-140 SNACMYI
+140 SNALMYI

-157 AYGAKSLIIT
+157 AYGAKSLIVT

-180 RTSKA
+180 HTSKA

-194 YEEAEALRENA
+194 YEEAEDLRENA
-205 KPNVG
+205 RPNVG

-217 GEEKVKVY
+217 GDEKVKVY
-225 ANGIMLDKRSNAV
+225 ANGIILDKRSNAV

-245 EGKTLYKAVDSQ
+245 EGKTLYKAVDNQ
-257 VIEWLDEWNE
+257 TIEWLDEWNE
-267 KKQLA
+267 KRRESV

-314 ASKAACKEWLTTDE
+314 ASKTACEEWLATDE

-335 EATEQPAETTEEAT
+335 EATEQPAETTEEA
-349 EQLAETT
+349 
-356 EEAADPME
+356 ADPME

>member
-1 MATKNFEKL
+1 MATKNIEKL
-10 TTKKLNALLKSAS
+10 TTKKLNALLNSAS
-23 EEEKALIQAE
+23 DEEKALIQAE

-46 AQSEQE
+46 AEAEQYNSNG
-52 MVAKGKG
+52 MG
-59 HYEMEASELSLE
+59 HYEMEGSELSPE

-91 KTNLSLTPEEI
+91 KTHLSMTPEEI
-102 EARKAEMTENI
+102 EARKAEMTENV

-140 SNACMYI
+140 SNALMYI

-157 AYGAKSLIIT
+157 AYGAKSLIVT

-194 YEEAEALRENA
+194 YEEAEELRENA

-217 GEEKVKVY
+217 GDEKVKVY

-245 EGKTLYKAVDSQ
+245 EGKTLYKAVDNQ
-257 VIEWLDEWNE
+257 TIEWLDEWNE
-267 KKQLA
+267 KKRE
-272 SAPKT
+272 SVSTPKT
-277 ALNPKQKHEDL
+277 VLNPKQKHEDL

-314 ASKAACKEWLTTDE
+314 ASKTACEEWLTTDE

-335 EATEQPAETTEEAT
+335 EATEQPAETTEEA
-349 EQLAETT
+349 
-356 EEAADPME
+356 ADPME

>member
-10 TTKKLNALLKSAS
+10 TTKKLNALLNSAS
-23 EEEKALIQAE
+23 DEEKALIQAE

-39 AQAAAAS
+39 AQAAANS
-46 AQSEQE
+46 AEEAQYNSN
-52 MVAKGKG
+52 GKG
-59 HYEMEASELSLE
+59 HYEMEASELSPE
-71 EQAIVDAAEAEE
+71 EQAIIDAAEAEE

-91 KTNLSLTPEEI
+91 KTHLSMTPEEI
-102 EARKAEMTENI
+102 EARKAEMTENV

-140 SNACMYI
+140 SNALMYI

-157 AYGAKSLIIT
+157 AYGAKSLIVT

-194 YEEAEALRENA
+194 YEEAEELRENA

-217 GEEKVKVY
+217 GDEKVKVY

-245 EGKTLYKAVDSQ
+245 EGKTLYKAVDNQ
-257 VIEWLDEWNE
+257 TIEWLDEWNE
-267 KKQLA
+267 KKRE
-272 SAPKT
+272 SVSTPKT
-277 ALNPKQKHEDL
+277 VLNPKQKHEDL

-314 ASKAACKEWLTTDE
+314 ASKTACEEWLATDE

-335 EATEQPAETTEEAT
+335 EATEQPAETTEEA
-349 EQLAETT
+349 
-356 EEAADPME
+356 ADPME

>member
-10 TTKKLNALLKSAS
+10 TTKKLNALLNSAS
-23 EEEKALIQAE
+23 DEEKALIQAE

-39 AQAAAAS
+39 AQAAANS
-46 AQSEQE
+46 AEEAQYNSN
-52 MVAKGKG
+52 GKG
-59 HYEMEASELSLE
+59 HYEMEASELSPE

-91 KTNLSLTPEEI
+91 KTHLSMTPEEI
-102 EARKAEMTENI
+102 EARKAEMTENV

-140 SNACMYI
+140 SNALMYI

-157 AYGAKSLIIT
+157 AYGAKSLIVT

-194 YEEAEALRENA
+194 YEEAEELRENA

-217 GEEKVKVY
+217 GGEKIKVY

-245 EGKTLYKAVDSQ
+245 EGKTLYKAVDNQ
-257 VIEWLDEWNE
+257 TIEWLDEWNE
-267 KKQLA
+267 KKRESV

-314 ASKAACKEWLTTDE
+314 ASKAACEEWLTTDE

-335 EATEQPAETTEEAT
+335 ETT
-349 EQLAETT
+349 EQLAEAT